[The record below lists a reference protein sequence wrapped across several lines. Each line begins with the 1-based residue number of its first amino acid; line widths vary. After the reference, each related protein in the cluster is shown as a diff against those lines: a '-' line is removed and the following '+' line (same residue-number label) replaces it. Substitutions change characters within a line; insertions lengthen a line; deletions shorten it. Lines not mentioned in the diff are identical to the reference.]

1 MIVCLMGQTP
11 EAAFTIPSTLTNIDI
26 IALGTRSAL
35 NGFNNKVTVAG
46 TGAGSV
52 RFQDLNFGGGLE
64 RSSAS
69 TCGIYVY
76 NGSIGVAGF
85 TQSGN
90 GYTEFNATDA
100 SNGPNTISSGRFFV
114 NGGKVTAP
122 IVSGTSTFAAIN
134 NADVNG
140 NSTVAVGSV
149 LSCILSVWVSA
160 ATGFAISS
168 VANSTVLLDGVQFTR
183 PDLASLSTVSLLGF
197 WSIQYTEMN
206 KTASVLT
213 GGTLGS
219 VDWFDNLGLL
229 AVPITTGRPNVLVRD
244 VNGLIS
250 EQAITTPLS
259 FNVPISTV
267 YADAAVPT
275 NILLRNISGGSQFTQ
290 IGLLC
295 NANGLFNVQ
304 QLFSLT
310 ASSGQ
315 TININGRITFYNLNT
330 ITSPSYYV
338 NIQVM
343 GVTTAGQLVNIGA
356 SATQTVLNKTQYATT
371 NASFTAT
378 DTLVTN
384 LIAIGIQAQVLY
396 GEANNT
402 ALINTMFAQ
411 LTIS

>member
-1 MIVCLMGQTP
+1 MT
-11 EAAFTIPSTLTNIDI
+11 
-26 IALGTRSAL
+26 
-35 NGFNNKVTVAG
+35 G
-46 TGAGSV
+46 TGTV
-52 RFQDLNFGGGLE
+52 
-64 RSSAS
+64 
-69 TCGIYVY
+69 
-76 NGSIGVAGF
+76 
-85 TQSGN
+85 
-90 GYTEFNATDA
+90 
-100 SNGPNTISSGRFFV
+100 
-114 NGGKVTAP
+114 VTLDN
-122 IVSGTSTFAAIN
+122 VGT
-134 NADVNG
+134 VNG
-140 NSTVAVGSV
+140 NAG
-149 LSCILSVWVSA
+149 LSAGVKLYMFETNWLAAASGHAITSA
-160 ATGFAISS
+160 AG
-168 VANSTVLLDGVQFTR
+168 TVITMQGCNFVR
-183 PDLASLSTVSLLGF
+183 PNGTLASLSVANYD
-197 WSIQYTEMN
+197 IQNTDFDRAN
-206 KTASVLT
+206 SVL
-213 GGTLGS
+213 GTHIGN
-219 VDWFDNLGLL
+219 VDWYAKIGLL
-229 AVPITTGRPNVLVRD
+229 NADTITTATKMLVRKPT
-244 VNGLIS
+244 GEIA